1 MPPAAQKQGRRASR
15 PIYSRGD
22 MMKNRRQELILQA
35 VEKGGVSTQEQII
48 AYLRAHGEPAAQ
60 ATVSR
65 DIKVLGLRKRSGPGG
80 GGYELPQAGAEE
92 ARRRRA
98 VLSSAILSVD
108 GAGYIACIRCSPGM
122 AQGVCAALDAM
133 PPEGVVGS
141 LAGDDS
147 IFLLC
152 RGETE
157 MRAVREV
164 IEQYAANADD

>member
-1 MPPAAQKQGRRASR
+1 
-15 PIYSRGD
+15 
-22 MMKNRRQELILQA
+22 MKNRRQELILQA
-35 VEKGGVSTQEQII
+35 VEKGGVSTQEQILN
-48 AYLRAHGEPAAQ
+48 YLRTHGEPAAQ

-65 DIKVLGLRKRSGPGG
+65 DIKVLKLRKKSGPGG
-80 GGYELPQAGAEE
+80 RMAYELPQAGAED

-98 VLSSAILSVD
+98 VLGSAILSVD
-108 GAGYIACIRCSPGM
+108 GAGNIVCVRCSPGM

-152 RGETE
+152 RGEDE
-157 MRAVREV
+157 MRKVREDILNYV
-164 IEQYAANADD
+164 AELND

>member
-1 MPPAAQKQGRRASR
+1 VVRFV
-15 PIYSRGD
+15 
-22 MMKNRRQELILQA
+22 KNRRQELILQA

-48 AYLRAHGEPAAQ
+48 EYLRAKGEPAAQ

-65 DIKVLGLRKRSGPGG
+65 DIKGLGLRKRTGPGG
-80 GGYELPQAGAEE
+80 RMAYELPEAGAQD

-108 GAGYIACIRCSPGM
+108 GAGNIACVRCSPGM

-152 RGETE
+152 RSEAD
-157 MRAVREV
+157 MHAVREG
-164 IEQYAANADD
+164 IERYVTELDD

>member
-1 MPPAAQKQGRRASR
+1 
-15 PIYSRGD
+15 
-22 MMKNRRQELILQA
+22 MKNRRQELILQA

-48 AYLRAHGEPAAQ
+48 EYLCAHGEPAAQ

-65 DIKVLGLRKRSGPGG
+65 DIKVLGLRKKAGPGG
-80 GGYELPQAGAEE
+80 RTVYELPQAGAED

-98 VLSSAILSVD
+98 VLGSSILSVD
-108 GAGYIACIRCSPGM
+108 GAGQIACVRCIAGM

-141 LAGDDS
+141 LAGEDT

-152 RGETE
+152 RGEAE
-157 MRAVREV
+157 MRAVREE
-164 IEQYAANADD
+164 IERYAAELND

>member
-1 MPPAAQKQGRRASR
+1 
-15 PIYSRGD
+15 
-22 MMKNRRQELILQA
+22 MKNRRQELILQA

-48 AYLRAHGEPAAQ
+48 EYLRTHGEAAAQ

-65 DIKVLGLRKRSGPGG
+65 DIKVLGLRKKAGPGG
-80 GGYELPQAGAEE
+80 RTVYELPRAGAED

-108 GAGYIACIRCSPGM
+108 GAGNIACVRCTAGM

-141 LAGDDS
+141 LAGEDT

-152 RGETE
+152 RGEAE

-164 IEQYAANADD
+164 IEKYATEFDH

>member
-1 MPPAAQKQGRRASR
+1 
-15 PIYSRGD
+15 
-22 MMKNRRQELILQA
+22 MKNRRQELILQA

-48 AYLRAHGEPAAQ
+48 EYLRTHGEAAAQ

-65 DIKVLGLRKRSGPGG
+65 DIKVLGLRKKAGPGG
-80 GGYELPQAGAEE
+80 RTVYELPRAGAED

-108 GAGYIACIRCSPGM
+108 GAGNIACVRCTAGM

-133 PPEGVVGS
+133 PPEGMMGS
-141 LAGDDS
+141 LAGEDT

-152 RGETE
+152 RGEAE
-157 MRAVREV
+157 MRGVQEV
-164 IEQYAANADD
+164 IKRYATEFDD

>member
-1 MPPAAQKQGRRASR
+1 
-15 PIYSRGD
+15 
-22 MMKNRRQELILQA
+22 MKNRRQELILQA
-35 VEKGGVSTQEQII
+35 VEKGGVSTQEQIL
-48 AYLRAHGEPAAQ
+48 AYLRAHGEAAAQ

-65 DIKVLGLRKRSGPGG
+65 DIKALGLHKKAGPGG
-80 GGYELPQAGAEE
+80 RTVYELPRAGAEE

-98 VLSSAILSVD
+98 VLSSSIVSVD
-108 GAGYIACIRCSPGM
+108 GAGNIACVRCTAGM

-141 LAGDDS
+141 LAGEDT

-157 MRAVREV
+157 MHAVREEV
-164 IEQYAANADD
+164 KALATEFND